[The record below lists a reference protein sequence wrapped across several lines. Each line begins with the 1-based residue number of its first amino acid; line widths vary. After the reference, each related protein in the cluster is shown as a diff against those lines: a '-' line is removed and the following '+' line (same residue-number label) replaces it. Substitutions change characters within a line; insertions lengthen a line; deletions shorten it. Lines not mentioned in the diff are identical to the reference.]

1 MFIRRLHKNT
11 QVTLSYN
18 AKGNK
23 SQINTENNN
32 TVSKRDCKWM

>member
-23 SQINTENNN
+23 SQINTEYNILYLKETAN
-32 TVSKRDCKWM
+32 

>member
-23 SQINTENNN
+23 SQINTENNILYL
-32 TVSKRDCKWM
+32 RDRKLI